1 MKKKPGLIKG
11 LVISVIVLAVFIGAI
26 FFADKRL
33 ESERMEN
40 LKEAVKRSAVSC
52 YAIEGFYPSTIDYL
66 EKNYG
71 LVIDRE
77 SYTVYYEAYGS
88 NMLPDITVLKNW

>member
-40 LKEAVKRSAVSC
+40 LKEAVKGSAGSC
-52 YAIEGFYPSTIDYL
+52 YAIEGFYLPTIDYL
-66 EKNYG
+66 EKN
-71 LVIDRE
+71 
-77 SYTVYYEAYGS
+77 
-88 NMLPDITVLKNW
+88 